1 MASGT
6 GREHS
11 WEMRKREG
19 VACQKLHRMDRLR
32 DPTPRVKLFASR
44 SASDALS
51 QRCPKQLFQVR
62 KKAKSDPLFRCSNHS
77 CKSPIQALQVF

>member
-32 DPTPRVKLFASR
+32 DLMDRLRDPTPRVKLFASR
-44 SASDALS
+44 SAKNNIIVW
-51 QRCPKQLFQVR
+51 Q
-62 KKAKSDPLFRCSNHS
+62 
-77 CKSPIQALQVF
+77 